1 MARLKIVRRSARTKN
16 SPRIFQKAVWEK
28 NNSNG
33 KQTRSGFERNFIPC
47 RSNELEF
54 KMDKLEGSSFE
65 NISITSI
72 KVHARS
78 KPFWVNVNYKCKVTG
93 QCRKQKKAF
102 KHQRECYEKVNVVT
116 FCQEID
122 DNHKAT
128 VPLKKLAKQPEASN
142 LEKTTGRFIFYCYI
156 L

>member
-1 MARLKIVRRSARTKN
+1 MGNKPAADLKGTSFPVDRT
-16 SPRIFQKAVWEK
+16 
-28 NNSNG
+28 
-33 KQTRSGFERNFIPC
+33 
-47 RSNELEF
+47 ELEF

-102 KHQRECYEKVNVVT
+102 KHQRECYEKVNVET

-142 LEKTTGRFIFYCYI
+142 LEKLTGRFIFYYYTIIIYCTSHVVTMC
-156 L
+156 